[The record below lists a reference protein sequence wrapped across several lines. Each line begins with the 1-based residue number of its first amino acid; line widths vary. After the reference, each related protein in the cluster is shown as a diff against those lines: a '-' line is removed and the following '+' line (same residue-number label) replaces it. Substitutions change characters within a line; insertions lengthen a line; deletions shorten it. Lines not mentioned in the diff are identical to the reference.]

1 MTGKLIRFLLL
12 VCVSL
17 LAACG
22 TIATPVWETEE
33 AVVSD
38 ELAEGEAE
46 AEVTEIAVEP
56 TQVEPTEVPPT
67 ETPLPPTAT
76 PLPPTATEVPP
87 TVPPTAEATEVATEA
102 VEQTAEGGEE
112 GAAVNPEDIGDP
124 EAGAALF
131 VTGDVGV
138 GATACNTCHF
148 ADQEMALVGPGLLG
162 LPERAGNRV
171 PGKDAVTY
179 IRESIVNPNAYVV
192 EGFFESVM
200 PQTYGQVLS
209 EEQIN
214 NLVAYLL
221 TLHAE

>member
-12 VCVSL
+12 VCALL

-67 ETPLPPTAT
+67 ET